1 MAPVNLR
8 SIVVPPAVVIEKI
21 RPGMSIFLGTAVAEP
36 RTMVRHLMTSNASQL
51 EDLELVQLVSLGDA
65 VSLQKLHSRNFRLRT
80 FFSGWAA
87 EEAIEAG
94 RVDMIP
100 SQFVKIPDLIRSG
113 QIPIDVAILQV
124 TAPNQDGFC
133 SLGIAVDVGREAL
146 EQAKISV
153 GEINPLVPRTFG
165 DTFVHASE
173 FDYLIQSNEPPIYFD
188 RWPVNKA
195 WDQVAANVS
204 SLIADG
210 SCLAFSIGPLFEAL
224 AKHLVKKR
232 HLGIHSPLFT
242 DPLMDLMKSG
252 AITNRRK
259 DSYRGKSLTSYA
271 FGSPAL
277 LKWLDNNPLVE
288 FQRISKVF
296 NPIVIGRNPNFI
308 TIVAGRKVDLY
319 GRIGLYVGKG
329 SVATGPA
336 EVMDFLRG
344 AELSEGGRSVFALTS
359 RDQQGRSNVVIS
371 NAGQPNQFSAFE
383 SVSAVATEYGVAFL
397 EGRCVR
403 ERAQALIEI
412 AHPDD
417 RTELVTQAKK
427 KKMIYADQIF
437 LTDSGRLYPTEI
449 SEAYCTAGGLKFRFR
464 PVKPSDEE
472 GMRHLFYRFSDEMVY
487 RRYFQ
492 SIRSMP
498 HEKMQAYVNV
508 DWNRE
513 MSIVALFGEEGKGRI
528 VAEGRFIRIPAT
540 SMAEMVF
547 VVDEKF
553 QRLGIATFLYKIL
566 IRLARQHGI
575 KTLVAEVLHSN
586 IAVVMKVLRK
596 GRLPV
601 NSRLEEGN
609 CHIEISLN

>member
-1 MAPVNLR
+1 MTPVNPLSR
-8 SIVVPPAVVIEKI
+8 VVPPAVVIEKI

-36 RTMVRHLMTSNASQL
+36 RTMVQQLMTSSASQL

-100 SQFVKIPDLIRSG
+100 SQFVKIPGLIKSG
-113 QIPIDVAILQV
+113 QIPIDLAILQI
-124 TAPNQDGFC
+124 TTPNQDGFC

-146 EQAKISV
+146 EQAEISV

-173 FDYLIQSNEPPIYFD
+173 FDYLIQSNKPPIYFD
-188 RWPVNKA
+188 RWPVDKA

-224 AKHLVKKR
+224 SKHLVKKR

-296 NPIVIGRNPNFI
+296 NPLVIGRNPNFI
-308 TIVAGRKVDLY
+308 TIVAGRKVDLC

-336 EVMDFLRG
+336 EIMDFLRG

-371 NAGQPNQFSAFE
+371 IAGQPNQFSAFE

-417 RTELVTQAKK
+417 RAQLVNQAKK

-437 LTDSGRLYPTEI
+437 LTDSGRLYPAEI
-449 SEAYCTAGGLKFRFR
+449 SEIYCTDGGLKFRFR

-472 GMRHLFYRFSDEMVY
+472 GMRHLFYRFSDETIY

-498 HEKMQAYVNV
+498 HEKMQEYVNI

-513 MSIVALFGEEGKGRI
+513 MSIVGLFGQEGKGRI

-540 SMAEMVF
+540 SMAEIVF

-553 QRLGIATFLYKIL
+553 QHLGIATFLYRIL
-566 IRLARQHGI
+566 IRLARQRGI

-586 IAVVMKVLRK
+586 IAGVMRVLRK

-609 CHIEISLN
+609 CHIEISLD

>member
-100 SQFVKIPDLIRSG
+100 SQFVKIPGLIRSG

-188 RWPVNKA
+188 RWPVDKA